1 MRSSFKAPVTNLE
14 SIIALILFLLQ
25 GGGHSPP
32 DQGEQLGP
40 GLEGRPDLGRGRQQ
54 QRPAGH
60 LPARP
65 GGVGPKVIHYI
76 RSSILACW
84 INYVGHN
91 KLSICKT
98 LKVWQ
103 LCNDLVP

>member
-32 DQGEQLGP
+32 DQGEQLGS

-65 GGVGPKVIHYI
+65 GGVGPKVIYYNWSFI
-76 RSSILACW
+76 SACW
-84 INYVGHN
+84 KNYVGNN
-91 KLSICKT
+91 KLNIVK
-98 LKVWQ
+98 
-103 LCNDLVP
+103 